1 MLRTQRKCFNSS
13 QRVKNHRQMATQY
26 SQGFFFKKKSEY
38 CCAAIAHYRSKT
50 GLLFFEIFYYR

>member
-1 MLRTQRKCFNSS
+1 
-13 QRVKNHRQMATQY
+13 MATQY